1 MQIGWIVLTGALALT
16 VLVLL
21 VRLCSLRHALREL
34 TDELDEKLRTDTN
47 TLISLSSGD
56 RSARALAARLNGQL
70 RALRAERL
78 RLQMGDARL
87 KADVANVCHDLRTPL
102 TAVCGYLD
110 LLSQEELPAR
120 AEQYLAVIRERTN
133 ALRDLTE
140 EMLRYSV
147 AASTAEQLHIEP
159 VCLNDVLEESLAG
172 LYAVLTE
179 RGIAPSVSLPEEKVI
194 RRLDQQAL
202 RRVLDNILMNAARY
216 SDGDLVVELSPG
228 GSIAFENG
236 ARSLG
241 RVQAERLFD
250 RFFSVQ
256 SAGGSTGLGLSIAR
270 LLTEKMGGR
279 VSAAC
284 REGRL
289 CVRVEFPA

>member
-21 VRLCSLRHALREL
+21 LQLCSLRHALREL

-87 KADVANVCHDLRTPL
+87 KADVANVCHDRRTPL

-133 ALRDLTE
+133 ALCDLTE

-159 VCLNDVLEESLAG
+159 VCLNDVMEESLAG
-172 LYAVLTE
+172 RYAVLT
-179 RGIAPSVSLPEEKVI
+179 
-194 RRLDQQAL
+194 
-202 RRVLDNILMNAARY
+202 
-216 SDGDLVVELSPG
+216 
-228 GSIAFENG
+228 
-236 ARSLG
+236 
-241 RVQAERLFD
+241 
-250 RFFSVQ
+250 
-256 SAGGSTGLGLSIAR
+256 
-270 LLTEKMGGR
+270 
-279 VSAAC
+279 
-284 REGRL
+284 
-289 CVRVEFPA
+289 